1 MNRVEFMQQLER
13 LLCDLSE
20 SDRLDA
26 IAYYND
32 YFDEAGPENEA
43 QVISELGSPGK
54 VAAIIKADLN
64 ASGNAEAEY
73 TEQGYKDGREG
84 VNQNTP
90 ARKESGYHAPKQ
102 KRSFPWA
109 LVIILLVFASPVL
122 VGVGGGLLG
131 GLVGVLAAL
140 FAIIFAVVVCGVAF
154 IIAGIVCIVVGIA
167 RAITSPIEG
176 LVVIGVGAILL
187 SLGILLSIL
196 FIWCAFKWLPALL
209 RWVVDLIQKLFNRGE
224 RRNTE

>member
-13 LLCDLSE
+13 LLWDIPE

-43 QVISELGSPGK
+43 QVIRELGSPGK

-73 TEQGYKDGREG
+73 TEHGYEDGREG
-84 VNQNTP
+84 LNKNTP
-90 ARKESGYHAPKQ
+90 ARKEKGYQAPKQ
-102 KRSFPWA
+102 KRNIPIA
-109 LVIILLVFASPVL
+109 LIIILLVFASPVL
-122 VGVGGGLLG
+122 VGVGGGILG

-140 FAIIFAVVVCGVAF
+140 VGIIFAVVVCGVAF

-167 RAITSPIEG
+167 RAIASPVEG
-176 LVVIGVGAILL
+176 LVVIGVGAIMFA
-187 SLGILLSIL
+187 LGILLTIL
-196 FIWCAFKWLPALL
+196 FIWCAFKWLPALF
-209 RWVVDLIQKLFNRGE
+209 RWFVDLIQKLFNRGE
-224 RRNTE
+224 RRSRA